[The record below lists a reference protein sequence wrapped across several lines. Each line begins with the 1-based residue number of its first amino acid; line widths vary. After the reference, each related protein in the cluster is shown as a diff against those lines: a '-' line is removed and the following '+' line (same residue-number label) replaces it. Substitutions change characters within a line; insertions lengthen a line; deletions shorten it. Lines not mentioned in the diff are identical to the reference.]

1 MEEEFEYYLEILQEY
16 AISIINYNY
25 NLVLSIF
32 TFLLSIITNLSDRV
46 EQLEQILIPYIK
58 TVTNFIYL
66 LPEIFATA
74 FDFVINFSTFY
85 NRLIVQLN
93 RLEPKTRV
101 ELKCQLYIS
110 ILGSMVVL
118 FLFAILYYKRKNYLL
133 TVRNN
138 ELEKNPALN
147 MCCICKNENSNVILI
162 PCAHLCVCIRC
173 FYMMKK
179 NAHGALEENC
189 PMCRTPIESEI
200 RIY

>member
-1 MEEEFEYYLEILQEY
+1 MEEEFEYYWEVLQEY
-16 AISIINYNY
+16 AISIVNYNY

-32 TFLLSIITNLSDRV
+32 SFLLSIITNLSDRM
-46 EQLEQILIPYIK
+46 EQLEQIIVPYIK
-58 TVTNFIYL
+58 LVVNFIYL

-85 NRLIVQLN
+85 NRLISQLN
-93 RLEPKTRV
+93 RLDAKNRV

-118 FLFAILYYKRKNYLL
+118 FLFAILFYKRKNYLL

>member
-1 MEEEFEYYLEILQEY
+1 MEEEFEYYWEVLQEY
-16 AISIINYNY
+16 AVSIVNYNY

-32 TFLLSIITNLSDRV
+32 SFLLSIITNLSDRM
-46 EQLEQILIPYIK
+46 EQLEQILVPYIK
-58 TVTNFIYL
+58 LVTNFIYL

-85 NRLIVQLN
+85 NRLISQLN
-93 RLEPKTRV
+93 RLDPKNRV

-118 FLFAILYYKRKNYLL
+118 FLFAILFYKRKNYLL